1 MFKLMKDGS
10 VFINV
15 GRGNTVNQ
23 KDLEECVEK
32 FRGVALD
39 VFESEPL
46 NKDNIH
52 ILSSKTLIK
61 VFFTTSISIDTPY
74 FYTKSF

>member
-46 NKDNIH
+46 NKDNK
-52 ILSSKTLIK
+52 LWECEMS
-61 VFFTTSISIDTPY
+61 
-74 FYTKSF
+74 